1 MLKWAGCSLTTPKLR
16 AVIQNNRRSRNTNTK
31 GVLRG
36 QVLAGG
42 ATFALVVCFF
52 VVSCSDPAPDKG
64 GDDGGPSS
72 VLDGLSGTGSKGL
85 AITIPDGA
93 LTDPSVKLTVEEFAL
108 IPRGAVRAWV
118 LNPDG
123 TEFAKPV
130 VLEADYGDFH
140 LPPGV
145 DADSLRLSVFVDE
158 RWVPLADSAND
169 VDKKVVRA
177 TTTHFSIYGLVPDP
191 KEVDGRG
198 LLWEANGV
206 SLTADAVHFA
216 RLSVSPTAVSAG
228 PNGERLGCS
237 RRGLFRDMMRRT
249 FTDTWCGTTGPRFRS
264 RTFWRLF
271 RR

>member
-1 MLKWAGCSLTTPKLR
+1 MATFLR
-16 AVIQNNRRSRNTNTK
+16 W
-31 GVLRG
+31 
-36 QVLAGG
+36 GG
-42 ATFALVVCFF
+42 AFVLVGCLF
-52 VVSCSDPAPDKG
+52 VVSCSEPGP
-64 GDDGGPSS
+64 GDRS
-72 VLDGLSGTGSKGL
+72 TGSDRGPGL
-85 AITIPDGA
+85 VLTVPDGA
-93 LTDPSVKLTVEEFAL
+93 LADPGVEFTIAELAL
-108 IPRGAVRAWV
+108 VPRGAVRAWE
-118 LNPDG
+118 LGPDG
-123 TEFAKPV
+123 TQFAEPV
-130 VLEADYGDFH
+130 VLEAEYGDFE

-145 DADSLRLSVFVDE
+145 DAASLTLSVYVDE
-158 RWVPLADSAND
+158 RWVGLADSKND
-169 VDKKVVRA
+169 LDKKIVRA